1 MATNAIKPAQGDGIQ
16 ADHRRTMKAM
26 IQGQELNNR
35 IKAVWSES
43 AGPFLASVLDLY
55 TSDSNLIQ
63 CDPAEVMQ
71 EAMKAAVLH
80 LPVVKSLGFA
90 YVVPFKDKSG
100 QQHPNFVLG
109 YKGLVQLAMRT
120 GHYRTIN
127 AGEIYEGET
136 VKQDRITGDMS
147 IEGVRTGDKAIGY
160 FAHFSLINGFR
171 KTVYWT
177 REQVVK
183 HAKTKSRS
191 FSSSASPWQTDFDAM
206 AEKTLLRHLLTK
218 YGELSVDMVQ
228 AQTVEDEDMPETE
241 SAADLPPIVM
251 DAAPISEPEE
261 LLAADSPQPTA
272 AVPEDDGCPF

>member
-1 MATNAIKPAQGDGIQ
+1 MANTAINPVQGGDIR
-16 ADHRRTMKAM
+16 ADHRKAMKAM

-90 YVVPFKDKSG
+90 YVVPYKNK
-100 QQHPNFVLG
+100 PTFVLG

-127 AGEIYEGET
+127 AGEVYEGET

-147 IEGVRTGDKAIGY
+147 IEGTRTGDKAIGY

-177 REQVVK
+177 HEQVVK
-183 HAKTKSRS
+183 HAKAKSRS
-191 FSSSASPWQTDFDAM
+191 FSSQASPWQTDFDAM

-218 YGELSVDMVQ
+218 YGELSVDMIQ
-228 AQTVEDEDMPETE
+228 AQTVEDEDMPETD

-251 DAAPISEPEE
+251 DAAPIADLEE
-261 LLAADSPQPTA
+261 LPAADNPKPA
-272 AVPEDDGCPF
+272 AAMPEDDGCPF

>member
-1 MATNAIKPAQGDGIQ
+1 MANAAIKPVQAGGIQ

-26 IQGQELNNR
+26 IQGPELNNR
-35 IKAVWSES
+35 IKAVWAES

-90 YVVPFKDKSG
+90 YVVPYKNK
-100 QQHPNFVLG
+100 PTFVLG

-127 AGEIYEGET
+127 AGEVYEGET
-136 VKQDRITGDMS
+136 VKQDRITGEMS
-147 IEGVRTGDKAIGY
+147 IEGTRTGDKAIGY

-183 HAKTKSRS
+183 HAKAKSRS
-191 FSSSASPWQTDFDAM
+191 FSSQASPWQTDFDAM

-228 AQTVEDEDMPETE
+228 AQTVEDEDMQETD
-241 SAADLPPIVM
+241 SAADLPPIMM
-251 DAAPISEPEE
+251 DAAPVPLETVPDAE
-261 LLAADSPQPTA
+261 SPAPA
-272 AVPEDDGCPF
+272 SPAPAPEDDGCPF